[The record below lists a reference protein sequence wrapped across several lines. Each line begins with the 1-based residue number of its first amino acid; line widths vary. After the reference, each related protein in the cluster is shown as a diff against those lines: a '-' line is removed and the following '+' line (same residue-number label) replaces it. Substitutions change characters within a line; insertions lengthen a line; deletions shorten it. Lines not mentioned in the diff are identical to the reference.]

1 LDLVFQIGPNR
12 FFLSQTFG
20 VKRGKSPAPFKDSL
34 AGLAREI
41 QMNALKMTFL
51 MTFLTV
57 IVVKAGRS
65 LGGAEGALIALMI
78 ALVVHAINYWFIDKF
93 ILRLRG
99 AKEIRPDGLPRLYRT
114 VQDLTCRAQIP
125 MPKLYLLPRRTST
138 AFATG
143 RDEKHALVAV
153 TDDIQT
159 LDEAKLRSML
169 DHELSRLK
177 NRDRLGGTITASVIG
192 AISALLTFGQ

>member
-1 LDLVFQIGPNR
+1 
-12 FFLSQTFG
+12 
-20 VKRGKSPAPFKDSL
+20 
-34 AGLAREI
+34 
-41 QMNALKMTFL
+41 
-51 MTFLTV
+51 V

-78 ALVVHAINYWFIDKF
+78 ALVVHAIDYWFIDKF

-138 AFATG
+138 AFPTG
-143 RDEKHALVAV
+143 RNKKLAL
-153 TDDIQT
+153 
-159 LDEAKLRSML
+159 
-169 DHELSRLK
+169 
-177 NRDRLGGTITASVIG
+177 G
-192 AISALLTFGQ
+192 AFTENIKT

>member
-1 LDLVFQIGPNR
+1 MA
-12 FFLSQTFG
+12 
-20 VKRGKSPAPFKDSL
+20 K
-34 AGLAREI
+34 EI

-78 ALVVHAINYWFIDKF
+78 ALVVHAINYWFVDKF

-99 AKEIRPDGLPRLYRT
+99 AKEIQPDGSPGLYRT

-125 MPKLYLLPRRTST
+125 MPKLYLLPRRTAI

-153 TDDIQT
+153 TEDIQT

-169 DHELSRLK
+169 DRELSRLR

>member
-1 LDLVFQIGPNR
+1 
-12 FFLSQTFG
+12 
-20 VKRGKSPAPFKDSL
+20 
-34 AGLAREI
+34 
-41 QMNALKMTFL
+41 TFL

-78 ALVVHAINYWFIDKF
+78 ALVIHAINYWFIDKF
-93 ILRLRG
+93 ILRLHG

-114 VQDLTCRAQIP
+114 IQDLTRRAQIP
-125 MPKLYLLPRRTST
+125 MPKLYLLPRRRSP
-138 AFATG
+138 AFPPE
-143 RDEKHALVAV
+143 REKRNAWVAV
-153 TDDIQT
+153 PEDIKP
-159 LDEAKLRSML
+159 LEEAKPRSRL